1 MPKKKPRDPTE
12 ILVALLIVL
21 LLLKGFGVLKA
32 YFNIDPDGVS
42 FSIDLGFVTSAALF
56 GLLWHRLNQ
65 LNDKLAQQGERLATL
80 EAKAE
85 K

>member
-1 MPKKKPRDPTE
+1 MPKKKSRDPTE
-12 ILVALLIVL
+12 ILFALLVIL

-32 YFNIDPDGVS
+32 YFNIDPDGVT
-42 FSIDLGFVTSAALF
+42 FSIDLGFVASATLF

-65 LNDKLAQQGERLATL
+65 LNDRLTQQGERLAKL